1 MDESNVN
8 EDSRPARRVL
18 VIENEQYIS
27 DLYARALAKKGYQV
41 DIEADGEQGLK
52 TAQTDKYDII
62 LLDLMMPNMT
72 GVEILKNL
80 RDKTKT
86 PSLKAKVIITTNL
99 EEREDVREELERNAD
114 GYIIKAELT
123 PGELAE
129 FLDGVK

>member
-1 MDESNVN
+1 MDEGIVN
-8 EDSRPARRVL
+8 EDSRSARRVL

-86 PSLKAKVIITTNL
+86 PSLRAKVIITTNL